1 MVKGIILELFSGN
14 CLFTVRV
21 LKVLLLM
28 LHAWKLEPS

>member
-21 LKVLLLM
+21 LKVLLM